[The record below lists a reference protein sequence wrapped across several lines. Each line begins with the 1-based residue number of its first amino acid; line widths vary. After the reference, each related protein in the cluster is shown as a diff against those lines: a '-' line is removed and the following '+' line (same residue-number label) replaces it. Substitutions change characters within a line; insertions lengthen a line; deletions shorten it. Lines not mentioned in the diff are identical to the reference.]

1 MFLYSYIDPYI
12 TGNVQFTDALSYD
25 IRRDRRSR
33 TACGER
39 AQAYGALCRPPS
51 LCHGSAARAPMVK
64 FDHTVVEGARRRN
77 HRIRTNKP
85 SPTHHNGYAR
95 S

>member
-25 IRRDRRSR
+25 IGETGAREQLVANARKLMEHFADRLRSAMKR
-33 TACGER
+33 GE
-39 AQAYGALCRPPS
+39 
-51 LCHGSAARAPMVK
+51 APMVK